1 MSVTLAS
8 PGQNARA
15 LTSKYAVSTFGI
27 SVLGLLTANLV
38 PVMILALE
46 AMGIEVSTAG
56 LFTTVS
62 LLSTAAACI
71 LSSRYCTSAYRKPV
85 ARIGAL
91 VGGSGFLLAA
101 LAPSDLL
108 VFLGMVGGGIGIG
121 ATSAASGAALAAL
134 KDPERMSGLSSL
146 SNRVL
151 VTIVLAVIPLLGI
164 QMLTVFGFLSLL
176 SFSGALFAYWLPTAP
191 ANPATA
197 DPGTA
202 GAAPPTEKPSQQP
215 APAGRARPT
224 GTVVG
229 LVLLVS
235 FALWGLSEDSFWS
248 ILGVLGTGQAGLD
261 NAQLSLVLS
270 GSTAGGILASFFILL
285 VGDKLGRSIP
295 LLVFIVAGS
304 ILKFSATQLTD
315 SGSFIAAVII
325 WNTLYALVFAYVN
338 AVAIAL
344 DRSGRWSGPLAGVY
358 LVGSALAPFAAT
370 LLSEQFGYTVFGYA
384 SSGLSLLLV
393 IPLTLAARQ
402 SSRKST
408 ATRKEQP

>member
-15 LTSKYAVSTFGI
+15 LTPKYAVSTFGI

-46 AMGIEVSTAG
+46 ALGIEVSTAG

-85 ARIGAL
+85 ARIGSL

-191 ANPATA
+191 ADPATT

-202 GAAPPTEKPSQQP
+202 AAAPPAAKPSQQP

-248 ILGVLGTGQAGLD
+248 ILGVLGTSQPGLD

-285 VGDKLGRSIP
+285 AGNKFGRSIP
-295 LLVFIVAGS
+295 LLVFILAGS
-304 ILKFSATQLTD
+304 ILKFSATQLTN
-315 SGSFIAAVII
+315 SVSFIVAVII

-393 IPLTLAARQ
+393 IPLALAARR
-402 SSRKST
+402 SSRKPT

>member
-15 LTSKYAVSTFGI
+15 LTPKYAVSTFGI

-46 AMGIEVSTAG
+46 ALGIEVSTAG

-85 ARIGAL
+85 ARIGSL

-191 ANPATA
+191 ADPATT

-202 GAAPPTEKPSQQP
+202 AAAPPAAKPSQQP

-248 ILGVLGTGQAGLD
+248 ILGVLGTSQPGLD

-315 SGSFIAAVII
+315 SGSFIVAVII

-393 IPLTLAARQ
+393 IPLALAARR
-402 SSRKST
+402 SSRKPT

>member
-1 MSVTLAS
+1 MQASWKGCRLSVTLAS

-15 LTSKYAVSTFGI
+15 LTPKYAVSTFGI

-46 AMGIEVSTAG
+46 ALGIEVSTAG

-191 ANPATA
+191 ADPATT

-202 GAAPPTEKPSQQP
+202 AAP
-215 APAGRARPT
+215 
-224 GTVVG
+224 
-229 LVLLVS
+229 
-235 FALWGLSEDSFWS
+235 D
-248 ILGVLGTGQAGLD
+248 
-261 NAQLSLVLS
+261 
-270 GSTAGGILASFFILL
+270 
-285 VGDKLGRSIP
+285 
-295 LLVFIVAGS
+295 
-304 ILKFSATQLTD
+304 
-315 SGSFIAAVII
+315 
-325 WNTLYALVFAYVN
+325 
-338 AVAIAL
+338 
-344 DRSGRWSGPLAGVY
+344 
-358 LVGSALAPFAAT
+358 
-370 LLSEQFGYTVFGYA
+370 
-384 SSGLSLLLV
+384 
-393 IPLTLAARQ
+393 
-402 SSRKST
+402 RKSVV
-408 ATRKEQP
+408 